1 MTFLE
6 LSDSTARTARSHVP
20 IPPPLTLASLSP
32 SRAATALDAAA
43 SKELLLVDAT
53 FEALSNHL
61 RSIAAFADKVTS
73 SDAELAG
80 ALDRG

>member
-6 LSDSTARTARSHVP
+6 LSDSTARTARSHIP

-32 SRAATALDAAA
+32 SRAAAALDAAV
-43 SKELLLVDAT
+43 SRELLLIDAT
-53 FEALSNHL
+53 LEALSKHL
-61 RSIAAFADKVTS
+61 RSIAAIADKVTS
-73 SDAELAG
+73 FDAELAG